1 MERLITNDD
10 IQRIYKDD
18 SYQKIMYSASRFYL
32 NVLDSDEIESCKLK
46 AIFLSLKNY
55 DSSKGSSYT
64 TFLYRGIIQEC
75 KTQAKIKRKMSSIFD
90 VDFIQ
95 SKYNDTELLEL
106 NDLIDNI
113 EGGSLLKMKYVD
125 MMTLEEIS
133 KELKISKQS
142 VHERIKKAKKIAKEH
157 LLSV

>member
-64 TFLYRGIIQEC
+64 TYLYRGIIQEC
-75 KTQAKIKRKMSSIFD
+75 KTQAKIKGKMSLIFD
-90 VDFIQ
+90 ADFIQ

-113 EGGSLLKMKYVD
+113 EGGLLLKMKYID